1 MKLSV
6 PLRVYKKTYF
16 SPMRDSEESGVSSTW
31 GTIHIARMS
40 NPSSVCSKV
49 AETKVP
55 LTQVAIDYEN
65 NL

>member
-1 MKLSV
+1 
-6 PLRVYKKTYF
+6 
-16 SPMRDSEESGVSSTW
+16 MRDSEESGVSSTW

-40 NPSSVCSKV
+40 NPSSVCTKV